1 MAAGLHHWLMTASK
15 ATLAE
20 DASEP
25 IAPKR
30 GEFKAA
36 ITNCEGAAKAGRSV
50 YRSRI
55 HESRWRAVPVPQ

>member
-15 ATLAE
+15 ATLAA

-30 GEFKAA
+30 GEFKAG
-36 ITNCEGAAKAGRSV
+36 ITNCEGAAEAGHSFH
-50 YRSRI
+50 RSRA
-55 HESRWRAVPVPQ
+55 HESKRRAVPVPQ